1 MRVRPL
7 FSALALLILAIVLAP
22 RIALPP
28 IVLAALTTLSL
39 GAGVFLVRKRPAL
52 AVAFLLGAVFCVGL
66 LRASDALTIPPGDPA
81 RSAPR
86 VLTLEGTVADPPEDG
101 SRGSVHFLLNAS
113 AGRVWVRLRDGA
125 NAPALGE
132 RVRVTGKVE
141 LPPIATNPGQFDW
154 RAHLA
159 RQGVFSTL
167 SARKWES
174 LAPPGVFSRL
184 VGGFRGAIQRATAR
198 NLQPEDAALM
208 DGLLLSVRTK
218 MPADLDDAFQRT
230 GAVHVLSVSGLH
242 LAALGA
248 FLHALLTAV
257 FPVKRGVR
265 TALTLG
271 IVWLYALA
279 VGASPPV
286 LRSAVMLT
294 VVLAAPLLKRDAEPL
309 HSLAFAALV
318 ALLQAPLALFDPGT
332 QLSFVTSAAILA
344 YLPALEAWLFPWE
357 PDLTWRGKSAR
368 FLVGALCAGVVA
380 HLGSAPLVAA
390 HFHVFSVIAPLANI
404 PLAALS
410 EALLLSGLLA
420 VLTGFL
426 PLIGPLSWG
435 AIGWGLRLLRTLT
448 LALGAAPWASVSAG
462 EPPVFLL
469 VVYYLLLLGAAPY
482 VRSLA
487 LRRRLF
493 APAPAGVP
501 FRLPPPAAKSAGDVP

>member
-22 RIALPP
+22 KLSAPP
-28 IVLAALTTLSL
+28 AFLAALTIFAL
-39 GAGVFLVRKRPAL
+39 GGGVFLLRARPAL
-52 AVAFLLGAVFCVGL
+52 GVALLLGAVFGVGL
-66 LRASDALTIPPGDPA
+66 LRATDALTVPLN
-81 RSAPR
+81 APH
-86 VLTLEGTVADPPEDG
+86 VVALEGVVADPPEDG
-101 SRGSVHFLLNAS
+101 SRGSTHFVLNAET
-113 AGRVWVRLRDGA
+113 GRVWVRLREGES
-125 NAPALGE
+125 PALGE
-132 RVRVTGKVE
+132 RVRVTGKLE

-159 RQGVFSTL
+159 RRGVFSTL
-167 SARKWES
+167 SARKWGS
-174 LAPPGVFSRL
+174 LAPPGPLARL
-184 VGGFRGAIQRATAR
+184 VGGFRGAIQSATAR

-248 FLHALLTAV
+248 FLHALFTAV

-271 IVWLYALA
+271 FVWLYALA

-294 VVLAAPLLKRDAEPL
+294 VVLAAPHLKRDAEPL

-318 ALLQAPLALFDPGT
+318 VLLQSPLALYDPGT
-332 QLSFVTSAAILA
+332 QLSFVTSAVILA

-357 PDLTWRGKSAR
+357 PDLTWRGKSVR

-390 HFHVFSVIAPLANI
+390 HFHVFSLVAPLANI

-410 EALLLSGLLA
+410 ESLLLAGLLA
-420 VLTGFL
+420 TLTGFL

-448 LALGAAPWASVSAG
+448 LALGAAPFASFSTG

-493 APAPAGVP
+493 APAPADAP
-501 FRLPPPAAKSAGDVP
+501 FRLPPPAPRPAGGVP